1 MTSNRLGI
9 IACAVAAVLALTGVA
24 CAREVRFNNPV
35 IHGVRANVVVVDLTS
50 PHVAVRPVVAGKPP
64 VYLNKRTRTFTDLV
78 KASRCMAAI
87 NGTFFDPRTA
97 NTLGSVVYEG
107 ALVHEGFVGNAVAVD
122 RFNRAHYLQ
131 LRKTRG
137 AGIDWTQY
145 RFAVAAGPTLITD
158 GRIVVSRKGEGFRD
172 PHLFSPARRSAIGF
186 RQNGEMLLVT
196 VPKPVSLNQL
206 ARMMQKLG
214 ARLAINLDGGSSTA
228 MYYKGR
234 MLVKPKGRLTNIL
247 AVLFTGS
254 RPPGPLP
261 TVEELVPVEGLSP
274 VDQDAPVAPVPPV
287 EGEAP
292 VAPLP
297 TKEETTPESPAS
309 KLPPEVPAVDS
320 APFDPWNE
328 R

>member
-1 MTSNRLGI
+1 MTSNRYRLWLLV
-9 IACAVAAVLALTGVA
+9 AVAIVALTGVA
-24 CAREVRFNNPV
+24 PAREVRFNNPV
-35 IHGVRANVVVVDLTS
+35 INGVRANVVVVDLTS
-50 PHVAVRPVVAGKPP
+50 PNVDVRPVVAGKPP
-64 VYLNKRTRTFTDLV
+64 VYLRKRTRSFTDLV
-78 KASRCMAAI
+78 KASRCLAAI

-97 NTLGSVVYEG
+97 NTLGSMAYQG

-122 RFNRAHYLQ
+122 RFNRAHYVPL
-131 LRKTRG
+131 LKTRG
-137 AGIDWTQY
+137 AGIDWSQY

-196 VPKPVSLNQL
+196 VPKPVSLNRL
-206 ARMMQKLG
+206 ARMMQVLG
-214 ARLAINLDGGSSTA
+214 AQLAINLDGGSSTA

-247 AVLFTGS
+247 AVLSTAS
-254 RPPGPLP
+254 RGRGPLP
-261 TVEELVPVEGLSP
+261 TLEELVPV
-274 VDQDAPVAPVPPV
+274 DALPSV
-287 EGEAP
+287 EGGVP

-297 TKEETTPESPAS
+297 TEEEAVSEPPAPKAPAS
-309 KLPPEVPAVDS
+309 GRDVPAAES
-320 APFDPWNE
+320 TPFDPWSE

>member
-1 MTSNRLGI
+1 MDSNRAFTLL
-9 IACAVAAVLALTGVA
+9 CAALALLALTGVA
-24 CAREVRFNNPV
+24 RAREVRFNNPV
-35 IHGVRANVVVVDLTS
+35 INGVRANVVVVDLTS
-50 PHVAVRPVVAGKPP
+50 PRVDVRPVVAGKPP
-64 VYLNKRTRTFTDLV
+64 VYLRNRTRTFTDLV
-78 KASRCMAAI
+78 KAARCLAAI

-97 NTLGSVVYEG
+97 STLGSMAYQG

-122 RFNRAHYLQ
+122 RFNRAHYVPL
-131 LRKTRG
+131 LKTRG
-137 AGIDWTQY
+137 AGIDWSRY

-172 PHLFSPARRSAIGF
+172 PNLFSPARRSAIGF

-196 VPKPVSLNQL
+196 VPKPVSLNKL

-247 AVLFTGS
+247 AVLSTAS
-254 RPPGPLP
+254 RARGPLP
-261 TVEELVPVEGLSP
+261 TLEDLVPV
-274 VDQDAPVAPVPPV
+274 DALPSV
-287 EGEAP
+287 EGAP
-292 VAPLP
+292 PMAPLP
-297 TKEETTPESPAS
+297 TDAEAAPQPPTVGSPAP
-309 KLPPEVPAVDS
+309 KPRGDERPVDNT
-320 APFDPWNE
+320 PFDPWSE